1 VTAREHGRERRL
13 ANTRSQRLSLFPPGA
28 SAAAHRTFTDLA
40 FPSAAITRLQPTARM
55 PRHRTGAGCRGFL
68 DADVLVV
75 TAGSRP
81 WTGQVSPRLERR
93 SR

>member
-28 SAAAHRTFTDLA
+28 SAAAHRTVTDLA

-55 PRHRTGAGCRGFL
+55 P
-68 DADVLVV
+68 V
-75 TAGSRP
+75 TAQALDVAASS
-81 WTGQVSPRLERR
+81 TQTS
-93 SR
+93 SS